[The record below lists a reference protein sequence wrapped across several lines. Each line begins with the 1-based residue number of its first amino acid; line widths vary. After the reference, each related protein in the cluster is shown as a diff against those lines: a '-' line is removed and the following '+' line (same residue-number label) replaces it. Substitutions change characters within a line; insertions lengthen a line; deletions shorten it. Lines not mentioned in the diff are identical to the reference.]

1 MNKRIIKKHM
11 KNGSSR
17 NKLEKINRELE
28 RELYWGKYT
37 IDTLD
42 REIEDMEIEYSQL
55 AELYRKEIN
64 TYVKSTE
71 SLTKKVDNRE
81 KINEGLKNTIE
92 DMMKTRYEEREVES
106 KLIQQLDE
114 EIKCLYEINKAMNIE
129 IFKIRQKEEQSG
141 AIKKAMRRVFN
152 L

>member
-11 KNGSSR
+11 KNGLSR
-17 NKLEKINRELE
+17 NRLERINRELE
-28 RELYWGKYT
+28 REIYWKKYT

-42 REIEDMEIEYSQL
+42 REIEDMETEYSQL

-71 SLTKKVDNRE
+71 SLTKKIENRE

-129 IFKIRQKEEQSG
+129 IFEIRQKEEQSG

>member
-11 KNGSSR
+11 KNGLSR
-17 NKLEKINRELE
+17 NRLERINRELE

-71 SLTKKVDNRE
+71 SLTKKIENRE

-92 DMMKTRYEEREVES
+92 DMMKTRYDEREVES

-114 EIKCLYEINKAMNIE
+114 EIKCLNEINKAMNIE
-129 IFKIRQKEEQSG
+129 IFEIRQKEEQSG
-141 AIKKAMRRVFN
+141 AIQKLMRRAFN

>member
-11 KNGSSR
+11 KNGLSR
-17 NKLEKINRELE
+17 NRLERINRELE

-64 TYVKSTE
+64 TYVKKHRE
-71 SLTKKVDNRE
+71 SYKENRE
-81 KINEGLKNTIE
+81 
-92 DMMKTRYEEREVES
+92 
-106 KLIQQLDE
+106 
-114 EIKCLYEINKAMNIE
+114 
-129 IFKIRQKEEQSG
+129 
-141 AIKKAMRRVFN
+141 
-152 L
+152 

>member
-11 KNGSSR
+11 KNGLSR
-17 NKLEKINRELE
+17 NRLERINRELE

-71 SLTKKVDNRE
+71 SLTKKIENRE

-92 DMMKTRYEEREVES
+92 DMMKTRYDEREVES

-141 AIKKAMRRVFN
+141 AIQKLMRRAFN